1 MEENSPTGTG
11 HEDELSVSQLAELVR
26 ELKGTVGELRQSV
39 AELKQTVRDQQQTI
53 LDQEQ
58 TIDELQI
65 EKERLKQ
72 QLSDRDGQHPTPRL
86 EDEYS
91 LEAEDKRT
99 GSQRRKKQKSSRR
112 GRHTTEEKL
121 AEADRHEDVFPE
133 GVSPDDC
140 TLHLSRVVWRIE
152 NGQAVLV
159 GYHVYCGPAGELPA
173 IPGVRGRSEYGAEIS
188 IALTFMVFIVRLSMD
203 KVCQQL
209 EFFWGLKLAKS
220 QADALLN
227 RLTREWEPEFDTLC
241 TLLANSAVVHADE
254 TGWSINSVWAFLSE
268 QVRIIL
274 FGVHKDGATLAT
286 LLPKDLFSGVLVSDD
301 AAVYRGFTLA
311 QKCWAHLIRK
321 AIRLTLLQPHNEQYR
336 TFLTG
341 LLELYHKAC
350 RLQRDRRLKPSTREK
365 KALALDDDLWALCG
379 SRFKDQTPPATDAEH
394 DFVNLVSELLRL
406 MEAQELFTFVTHPE
420 VSGTNN
426 ESERTLR
433 DAANDRKTGR
443 TSKTIRG
450 ARRRTVLT
458 SVLESLRLSL
468 PNFTLRHVLEEV
480 TAWQATG
487 RSRFRQ
493 LLESLNLPP
502 PQNSPLDALLPA
514 IGVQRESSTYRT
526 PPIVHTRSSLP

>member
-1 MEENSPTGTG
+1 MDGKATTETG
-11 HEDELSVSQLAELVR
+11 HKQSLSVSQLVELVC

-39 AELKQTVRDQQQTI
+39 SDLKQTVRAQQ
-53 LDQEQ
+53 Q
-58 TIDELQI
+58 TIDELQV
-65 EKERLKQ
+65 EKDRLKQ
-72 QLSDRDGQHPTPRL
+72 QLRERDGQHPTQRL
-86 EDEYS
+86 ADEYS
-91 LEAEDKRT
+91 LKAEDKRA
-99 GSQRRKKQKSSRR
+99 GGQRRKKQKSPRR
-112 GRHTTEEKL
+112 GRRTTEEKL
-121 AEADRHEDVFPE
+121 ALADRHEDVFPE
-133 GVSPDDC
+133 DVPPDVC

-159 GYHVYCGPAGELPA
+159 AYHVYHGPGGEVPT
-173 IPGVRGRSEYGAEIS
+173 IPGTLGRSEYGIEIYL
-188 IALTFMVFIVRLSMD
+188 ALTFTVFITRLSMD

-227 RLTREWEPEFDTLC
+227 RLAREWEPEFDTLC

-268 QVRIIL
+268 QVRIIV

-286 LLPKDLFSGVLVSDD
+286 LLPKDRFGGVLVSDD

-321 AIRLTLLQPHNEQYR
+321 AIKLTLLQPGNLEYR

-341 LLELYHKAC
+341 LLELYRKAC
-350 RLQRDRRLKPSTREK
+350 RLKQDRRLKPSTREQK
-365 KALALDDDLWALCG
+365 VLSLENDLWALCG
-379 SRFKDQTPPATDAEH
+379 SRFKDDTPPATDAER
-394 DFVNLVSELLRL
+394 DFVNLVNELLRL
-406 MEAQELFTFVTHPE
+406 MEAEELFTFVTHPA
-420 VSGTNN
+420 VPGTNN

-443 TSKTIRG
+443 TSKTLRG

-468 PNFTLRHVLEEV
+468 PSFTLAHVLEEV
-480 TAWQATG
+480 TTWLTSG

-493 LLESLNLPP
+493 LLEAHNLPP
-502 PQNSPLDALLPA
+502 PEHSPLDALLPA
-514 IGVQRESSTYRT
+514 TAD
-526 PPIVHTRSSLP
+526 

>member
-1 MEENSPTGTG
+1 MGNQTSIARSPIPRTA
-11 HEDELSVSQLAELVR
+11 LSHHQLC
-26 ELKGTVGELRQSV
+26 
-39 AELKQTVRDQQQTI
+39 
-53 LDQEQ
+53 
-58 TIDELQI
+58 
-65 EKERLKQ
+65 
-72 QLSDRDGQHPTPRL
+72 
-86 EDEYS
+86 
-91 LEAEDKRT
+91 
-99 GSQRRKKQKSSRR
+99 
-112 GRHTTEEKL
+112 GR
-121 AEADRHEDVFPE
+121 P
-133 GVSPDDC
+133 
-140 TLHLSRVVWRIE
+140 IE

-159 GYHVYCGPAGELPA
+159 AYHVYRGPHGEVA
-173 IPGVRGRSEYGAEIS
+173 TIPGTLGRSEYGIEIS
-188 IALTFMVFIVRLSMD
+188 VALTFMVFIVRLSMD

-254 TGWSINSVWAFLSE
+254 TRWSINSVWAFLSE

-311 QKCWAHLIRK
+311 QKCWAHLIHK
-321 AIRLTLLQPHNEQYR
+321 AIRLTLLQPDNGEYR

-341 LLELYHKAC
+341 LLTLYRKAC
-350 RLQRDRRLKPSTREK
+350 RLKQDRRLKPSTRATKTLSLE
-365 KALALDDDLWALCG
+365 DDLWTLCG
-379 SRFKDQTPPATDAEH
+379 ERFTDQTSPATAAEH
-394 DFVNLVSELLRL
+394 DFVNLVNELLRL
-406 MEAQELFTFVTHPE
+406 MEAEELFTFVTHPA
-420 VSGTNN
+420 VPGTNN

-443 TSKTIRG
+443 TSKTVRG

-468 PNFTLRHVLEEV
+468 PDFTLAHVLEEV
-480 TAWQATG
+480 TDWLTSG
-487 RSRFRQ
+487 RSRFQQ

-502 PQNSPLDALLPA
+502 PEHSPARDRRLTRVLRLT
-514 IGVQRESSTYRT
+514 GLR
-526 PPIVHTRSSLP
+526 RSSPHIPTSPDATIRLTLHAALKPKKNGHLLGEPGREVALWSHTGHLC

>member
-1 MEENSPTGTG
+1 MDAEPPAGTS
-11 HEDELSVSQLAELVR
+11 DDDALSVDYLVALVR
-26 ELKGTVGELRQSV
+26 RLE
-39 AELKQTVRDQQQTI
+39 QTVCDQQQTI
-53 LDQEQ
+53 A
-58 TIDELQI
+58 ELQV
-65 EKERLKQ
+65 ENARLKR
-72 QLSDRDGQHPTPRL
+72 QLEDHDGQHPTQRL

-91 LEAEDKRT
+91 LEAEDKRV
-99 GSQRRKKQKSSRR
+99 GGRRRKKQKSSRR
-112 GRHTTEEKL
+112 GRRSTEEKL
-121 AEADRHEDVFPE
+121 ARADRQEDVFPE
-133 GVSPDDC
+133 DVSPDDC

-159 GYHVYCGPAGELPA
+159 AYHVYRGPGGEIPT
-173 IPGVRGRSEYGAEIS
+173 IPGTLGRSEYGVEIS
-188 IALTFMVFIVRLSMD
+188 VALTFMVFIVRLSMD

-227 RLTREWEPEFDTLC
+227 RLARQWEREFDTLC

-268 QVRIIL
+268 QARIIL

-286 LLPKDLFSGVLVSDD
+286 LLPKDLFGGVLVSDD

-321 AIRLTLLQPHNEQYR
+321 AIRLTLLQPDNQEYR

-341 LLELYHKAC
+341 LLELYRKAC
-350 RLQRDRRLKPSTREK
+350 RLKQDRRLKPSTREK
-365 KALALDDDLWALCG
+365 KALTLEDDLWTLCE
-379 SRFKDQTPPATDAEH
+379 SRFTDDAPPATDAER
-394 DFVNLVSELLRL
+394 DFINLVRELLRL
-406 MEAQELFTFVTHPE
+406 MEAGELFPFVTHPD
-420 VSGTNN
+420 VPGTNN

-433 DAANDRKTGR
+433 SAAADRKTGR
-443 TSKTIRG
+443 TSRTIRG

-468 PNFTLRHVLEEV
+468 PDFTLGHVLEEV
-480 TAWQATG
+480 TAWLITG

-502 PQNSPLDALLPA
+502 PECSTLDVLLPA
-514 IGVQRESSTYRT
+514 TGG
-526 PPIVHTRSSLP
+526 

>member
-1 MEENSPTGTG
+1 MDGKATRETG
-11 HEDELSVSQLAELVR
+11 HKQALSVSQLVELVC
-26 ELKGTVGELRQSV
+26 ELQGTVGELRQSV

-53 LDQEQ
+53 A
-58 TIDELQI
+58 ELQV
-65 EKERLKQ
+65 EKKRLKQ
-72 QLSDRDGQHPTPRL
+72 QLSDRDGQHPTQRL
-86 EDEYS
+86 DDEYS
-91 LEAEDKRT
+91 LEAEDKRA
-99 GSQRRKKQKSSRR
+99 GGKRRKKQKSSRR
-112 GRHTTEEKL
+112 GRRTTAEKL

-133 GVSPDDC
+133 DVSPDDC

-159 GYHVYCGPAGELPA
+159 AYHVYHEPGGEVPT
-173 IPGVRGRSEYGAEIS
+173 IPGTLGRSEYGIEIYL
-188 IALTFMVFIVRLSMD
+188 ALTFMVFITRLSMD
-203 KVCQQL
+203 KVCEQFK
-209 EFFWGLKLAKS
+209 FFWGLKLAKS

-227 RLTREWEPEFDTLC
+227 RLSRQWEPEFDTLC

-286 LLPKDLFSGVLVSDD
+286 LLPKDLFGGVLVSDD

-321 AIRLTLLQPHNEQYR
+321 AIRLTLLQPDNKEYR

-341 LLELYHKAC
+341 LLELYRKAC
-350 RLQRDRRLKPSTREK
+350 RLKRDRRLKPATREL
-365 KALALDDDLWALCG
+365 KARTLDNDLWSLCG
-379 SRFKDQTPPATDAEH
+379 ERYKDPTPPATDAER
-394 DFVNLVSELLRL
+394 DFVNLVNELLRL
-406 MEAQELFTFVTHPE
+406 MEVEELFTFVIHPA
-420 VSGTNN
+420 VPGTNN

-433 DAANDRKTGR
+433 DAASDRKTGR

-468 PNFTLRHVLEEV
+468 PEFTLNHVLEEV
-480 TAWQATG
+480 ISWLPTG

-493 LLESLNLPP
+493 LLESQNLPP
-502 PQNSPLDALLPA
+502 PECSTLDALLPA
-514 IGVQRESSTYRT
+514 TGVA
-526 PPIVHTRSSLP
+526 